1 MKLAAEALKA
11 AEAQKLLV
19 AEKAVKEAAEV
30 RDFFAFLLRDWMGRQ
45 EMGVNLRMVEKFM
58 RIRGPWPQGFKL
70 DQVVISIADA
80 FQGFEDRFMWGC
92 MSVHNFFVELK
103 GGTRLVADL
112 KYFIIRTKGEKVVKI
127 FCCC

>member
-1 MKLAAEALKA
+1 
-11 AEAQKLLV
+11 
-19 AEKAVKEAAEV
+19 
-30 RDFFAFLLRDWMGRQ
+30 MGRHGNQ

-92 MSVHNFFVELK
+92 MSVHEFFVELK
-103 GGTRLVADL
+103 GGTRLAADL
-112 KYFIIRTKGEKVVKI
+112 KYCHIRTIGEKVWGHHLER
-127 FCCC
+127 